1 MFLDYTSKPDNGKFY
16 VVDLCCD
23 NSLEFLKKK
32 GYYKIIWAFEKDI
45 NLNVD
50 GYDLILNHN
59 QLLFCT
65 PSNIIKMN
73 IGQSGCIS
81 YIFNREFYCIRD
93 HDYEVSCY
101 GILFYGSIQPKVISL
116 NEKEKNSYDLMYQI
130 LVEEF
135 DTRDHIQGEM
145 LRVILK
151 RMLIKSTRLVRK
163 NIPVPQLS
171 NQKID
176 LIRQFNVLVDDN
188 FKEKHQVV
196 EYAKMLNKSPK
207 TISSLFKK
215 YSDKTA
221 LTFINERIL
230 LEAKRLLLYS
240 NKTADEI
247 AFNLGYKESGHFSK
261 FFKKHIGL
269 SPIEYRNNGK
279 FTSSKKNV

>member
-1 MFLDYTSKPDNGKFY
+1 MFLDYSNKPNDARFF
-16 VVDLCCD
+16 VADLCCK
-23 NSLEFLKKK
+23 NSLTFLKEK
-32 GYYKIIWAFEKDI
+32 GYYKIIWAAEKDI
-45 NLNVD
+45 NLKVD
-50 GYDLILNHN
+50 GHDLILNHR

-65 PSNIIKMN
+65 PSNIIEMK
-73 IGQSGCIS
+73 IEQSGCVS

-101 GILFYGSIQPKVISL
+101 GILFYGSILPKVISL
-116 NEKEKNSYDLMYQI
+116 NEKDERSYRIMNQI
-130 LVEEF
+130 LIEEF

-145 LRVILK
+145 LRAILK
-151 RMLIKSTRLVRK
+151 RMLIKSTRLVRE

-176 LIRQFNVLVDDN
+176 LIRQFNVLVDDY
-188 FKEKHQVV
+188 FKEKHQVA

-269 SPIEYRNNGK
+269 SPIEYRNKGNSVFK
-279 FTSSKKNV
+279 